1 MADDDYD
8 MEVERDPD
16 EPEYYQAKEADFV
29 SQVFEDSKKNESK
42 SDEEPEPESE
52 LESEDVNLRDYRLK
66 GQVCLQVLIPD
77 WICNL
82 FSMKMENPKTLAYC
96 ILALLFPAIL
106 GIIASFSEDKW
117 YRTKGQQ
124 IYILSLSALCGLLG
138 SWILV
143 SAVSGCEEDEEFVAK
158 VEGISLWELKEGTK
172 NLKLESMSKNLKKDD
187 GLVPFSIE
195 FIMNKLRLSDLNND
209 RKFLIPMGLG
219 FIWMANISFIAI
231 GYISSAKQHSN
242 DESSEGS
249 RANMQMKNLLGVLG
263 WSLVTGAIFCIKN
276 YMC

>member
-1 MADDDYD
+1 MGLVQNIFCWNLAVHHRALVLTNMADDDYD

-106 GIIASFSEDKW
+106 AIIASFWVFPRIGIE
-117 YRTKGQQ
+117 
-124 IYILSLSALCGLLG
+124 APF
-138 SWILV
+138 ILV
-143 SAVSGCEEDEEFVAK
+143 QKCAVTVIVPMVGKA
-158 VEGISLWELKEGTK
+158 ILK
-172 NLKLESMSKNLKKDD
+172 M
-187 GLVPFSIE
+187 F
-195 FIMNKLRLSDLNND
+195 
-209 RKFLIPMGLG
+209 
-219 FIWMANISFIAI
+219 
-231 GYISSAKQHSN
+231 
-242 DESSEGS
+242 
-249 RANMQMKNLLGVLG
+249 
-263 WSLVTGAIFCIKN
+263 
-276 YMC
+276 

>member
-1 MADDDYD
+1 MGLVQNIFCWNLAVNYRALVLTNMADDDYD

-106 GIIASFSEDKW
+106 AIIASFSEDKW

-124 IYILSLSALCGLLG
+124 IYVLSLPVLALCGLLG
-138 SWILV
+138 CWILA
-143 SAVSGCEEDEEFVAK
+143 SAISEYKEDEEFEAK
-158 VEGISLWELKEGTK
+158 VRRIGLWELKETKGT
-172 NLKLESMSKNLKKDD
+172 
-187 GLVPFSIE
+187 
-195 FIMNKLRLSDLNND
+195 R
-209 RKFLIPMGLG
+209 
-219 FIWMANISFIAI
+219 
-231 GYISSAKQHSN
+231 
-242 DESSEGS
+242 
-249 RANMQMKNLLGVLG
+249 
-263 WSLVTGAIFCIKN
+263 SLT
-276 YMC
+276 